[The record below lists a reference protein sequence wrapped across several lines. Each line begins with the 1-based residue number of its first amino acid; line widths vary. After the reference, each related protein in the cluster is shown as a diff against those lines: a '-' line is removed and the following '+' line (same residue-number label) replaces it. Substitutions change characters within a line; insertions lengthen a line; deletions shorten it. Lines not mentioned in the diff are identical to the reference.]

1 MEVKG
6 TIHLKGD
13 RKKVTDNMD
22 KQEIVIKTQEQY
34 PQYIKIDFINAKC
47 DLLNDYG
54 IGREV
59 TVSINLRGNLSND
72 GGTAYVNLQGW
83 KIN

>member
-6 TIHLKGD
+6 IIHLKGD
-13 RKKVTDNMD
+13 KKQVTDNMD
-22 KQEIVIKTQEQY
+22 KQEIVIQTQEQY

-59 TVSINLRGNLSND
+59 TVSINLRGNLSKD